1 MAAIGISAIY
11 LLLFATY
18 LPERSPNVHKT
29 RHKHI
34 NFGLNETFASRQPI
48 RAGFEA
54 INRSRLAI
62 EHSVMFGRDSRKNSS
77 GLFSLSLLLLN
88 GNIETNPGPQHKYPC
103 GVCSKAVK
111 CNQKRIQCDT
121 CEVWYHTH
129 CCAMNDQ
136 IYDSLTNYSCIWVC
150 KSCGLPNFSALSWTP
165 SLVLNRSIHLS
176 LLAI

>member
-18 LPERSPNVHKT
+18 LIECSPNIH
-29 RHKHI
+29 RQHHKHI
-34 NFGLNETFASRQPI
+34 NLGLNETFASCQPI

-62 EHSVMFGRDSRKNSS
+62 EHSVLFGRDSRKISS
-77 GLFSLSLLLLN
+77 GLFLLSLLLLN
-88 GNIETNPGPQHKYPC
+88 GNIETNPGPQYKYPC
-103 GVCSKAVK
+103 RVFSKAMK

-121 CEVWYHTH
+121 CEVWYDTR

-136 IYDSLTNYSCIWVC
+136 IYDSLANYSCIWVC
-150 KSCGLPNFSALSWTP
+150 TS
-165 SLVLNRSIHLS
+165 
-176 LLAI
+176 